1 MSGEGAYITQADGT
15 RLLDGNGGGLSAVT
29 LGYGITEIA
38 DAIADQ
44 VKTLQFY
51 SHFGQFTAP
60 PAAALTAALA
70 ERAPETLNR
79 VHLGTSGSIA
89 NETAIRLI
97 HYYFNRLGHPDKKGV
112 IAFESAYHGSTLLTA
127 SLTGID
133 FFKLGFDVLRDSI
146 HHVPAPNPYRR
157 PPGTSIEDFE
167 DSQIALL
174 RSTIEEVGP
183 ERIACMIAEPILVV
197 GGVIVPP
204 PGYYARAQRLCAD
217 YDILFVADE
226 VVTCFGRLGE
236 YFSSE
241 AVFGA
246 KPDVITCAK
255 GLTSGYLPLS
265 AALFSDE
272 MFDVIGTPQVSG
284 GLLLTHGFTY
294 SGHPASCAAA
304 LAVIDIMERD
314 DVCGH
319 VREVGPYFGRQ
330 LATLRD
336 LPMVGDVRGSHMVHA
351 VELVADRETGDLFDH
366 GVDIS
371 KRIARHAQQRGVML
385 RPLRHI
391 VIIAPPIILS
401 RAEID
406 QLVGV
411 LRESI
416 EATADDLVREGVLR

>member
-15 RLLDGNGGGLSAVT
+15 RLLDGNGGGLAAVT

-284 GLLLTHGFTY
+284 GLLTHGFTY

-336 LPMVGDVRGSHMVHA
+336 LPMVGDVRGSHMIHA